1 MNRRKI
7 GNIICFIISLFLL
20 GIGISLG
27 RFIVLSGMFDLIS
40 NDVVGGIALVGAM
53 FAVAFIPLAISL
65 IVSGII
71 LAVVAIHLAKNSKK
85 KERQEES
92 AIQEGQTENNL
103 LVTIEIVIYVIWIGL
118 YIFLGA

>member
-1 MNRRKI
+1 
-7 GNIICFIISLFLL
+7 
-20 GIGISLG
+20 
-27 RFIVLSGMFDLIS
+27 MFDLIS

-53 FAVAFIPLAISL
+53 FAVALIPLAISL
-65 IVSGII
+65 IVLGII